1 MYMVVKNVFTKISIL
16 SSIMKYVC
24 SVQNFF
30 VSFNIMNVE
39 KNKKLSGWW
48 KQFNL

>member
-39 KNKKLSGWW
+39 KNKK
-48 KQFNL
+48 N